1 MYFTPVK
8 RLFIRLEAG
17 RALGKRRRG
26 DAKETQ
32 DPEPKKRKDMTE
44 TSGNPVATRHTHGSA
59 VPSTPGIA
67 RIALQH
73 EDDSEDAIVITAL
86 DRVPF
91 CCHEDLLTMPREKLE
106 EVAASLND
114 RLPASMRIDVTPP
127 RTDREIRK
135 DIEVT
140 VGITRNVPG
149 APKANK
155 RKITAT
161 PTRNDK
167 QAELITPFSSPLANK
182 SRIYGVYTPSPGLGR
197 LDEADEEEDYSQER
211 RSKRRK
217 VAAPSSLR
225 NEIDDVFT
233 STGSSRPHLDVVQT
247 TFTAAS
253 LRVHPTQS
261 ASYHNLPQAPSAQLR
276 RKPRPTSQLVTSSS
290 VAVQNTFLAPMQT
303 STPRRPRST
312 LGGSP
317 LRSPLRS
324 SRGNTKEMSME
335 DDPDAIALMS
345 GMYGMRMCESYDG
358 DFLDMDVDT

>member
-8 RLFIRLEAG
+8 RLFIR

-26 DAKETQ
+26 DAIETQ
-32 DPEPKKRKDMTE
+32 DLQPKKRKDTRE
-44 TSGNPVATRHTHGSA
+44 KTSRNSVATRHTRGSA
-59 VPSTPGIA
+59 VPSTPGTA
-67 RIALQH
+67 QIALQH

-86 DRVPF
+86 DRIPF
-91 CCHEDLLTMPREKLE
+91 CCHEDLLTMSREKLE

-114 RLPASMRIDVTPP
+114 RLPASMRIGVTPP

-135 DIEVT
+135 DIEGV

-161 PTRNDK
+161 PTQSDK

-211 RSKRRK
+211 QSKRRK
-217 VAAPSSLR
+217 VATTSILK

-233 STGSSRPHLDVVQT
+233 STRSSRPNLSVVQN
-247 TFTAAS
+247 TFNAAS
-253 LRVHPTQS
+253 LRLRPTQS
-261 ASYHNLPQAPSAQLR
+261 TSYHSLAQAPSAQLK
-276 RKPRPTSQLVTSSS
+276 RKPRPTGQLVTSSS
-290 VAVQNTFLAPMQT
+290 VAVQNTFLTPMQT
-303 STPRRPRST
+303 STPRRLRST

-317 LRSPLRS
+317 LWSPLRS
-324 SRGNTKEMSME
+324 SRGNTKEMSTE
-335 DDPDAIALMS
+335 DAQDAIALMS

-358 DFLDMDVDT
+358 DFLDMDVDMDT